1 MPNRAEGDGELGS
14 SFLEGFFLVFLSCG
28 LKRDLDLGLLTI
40 LPLRVDLEIYP
51 LNFHYLQ

>member
-40 LPLRVDLEIYP
+40 LPLRVDLEYIP
-51 LNFHYLQ
+51 